1 MLLKQQKVLLSPSS
15 FFLVCLVIH
24 VFEKRELMDD
34 DDAQTQI
41 LGPVMR
47 ALGL

>member
-1 MLLKQQKVLLSPSS
+1 MLLKQQKVLLSPS